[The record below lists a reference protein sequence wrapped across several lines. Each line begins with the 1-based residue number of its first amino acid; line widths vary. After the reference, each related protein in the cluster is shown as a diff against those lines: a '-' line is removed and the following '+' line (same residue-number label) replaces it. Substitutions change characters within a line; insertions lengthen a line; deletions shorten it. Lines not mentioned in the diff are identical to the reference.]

1 MRNLCCLL
9 FSLVS
14 ITSLYAQDYDY
25 ESTVD
30 YDYAYGNYSDDPET
44 PVDIKP
50 DPMPAPI
57 EETEPTLPA
66 SDPSEPIDLNNF
78 TLDAFPQPFPSTPPS
93 PETLPH
99 IDSMSSIIAPGT
111 SLQDIMNNFA
121 PKDET
126 YIGNVQFLPP
136 ATAVGI
142 WWRFYSQNTS
152 VFNIPSVNEEM
163 IIISTNADVIWL
175 QDVKTSSS
183 VRSKSQRLLKL
194 AYFNL
199 MNHMF
204 FVFYYDGQD
213 PYNQKVR
220 EEQGF
225 FVRIISE
232 QGFMEMSKNPTFPR
246 DESIYWR
253 YQPQKPPNRAETT
266 AVTSEPVPET
276 KTEKKRAK

>member
-1 MRNLCCLL
+1 MRNLYCLL
-9 FSLVS
+9 LSFVS
-14 ITSLYAQDYDY
+14 ITSSYAQDYDY
-25 ESTVD
+25 ESSAD
-30 YDYAYGNYSDDPET
+30 YNYTYGNYGDYQENS
-44 PVDIKP
+44 VDIQP
-50 DPMPAPI
+50 DSTPALI
-57 EETEPTLPA
+57 EETAPA
-66 SDPSEPIDLNNF
+66 SSDSSELIDLNNF
-78 TLDAFPQPFPSTPPS
+78 TLDAFPQPFPSAPPT
-93 PETLPH
+93 PETLPN

-142 WWRFYSQNTS
+142 WWRFYAQNTS

-163 IIISTNADVIWL
+163 IIISSNADVIWL

-246 DESIYWR
+246 DQSIYWR
-253 YQPQKPPNRAETT
+253 YQPQKPPTRTETPGV
-266 AVTSEPVPET
+266 APEPVTET
-276 KTEKKRAK
+276 KTQKKRAK

>member
-1 MRNLCCLL
+1 MRILFCLFL
-9 FSLVS
+9 SFVS

-30 YDYAYGNYSDDPET
+30 YDYAYGNYSNQQENPTDIQPDFAPE
-44 PVDIKP
+44 
-50 DPMPAPI
+50 PI
-57 EETEPTLPA
+57 EETTPA
-66 SDPSEPIDLNNF
+66 SSDFTEPIDLNNF
-78 TLDAFPQPFPSTPPS
+78 ILDAFPQPFPSVPPS
-93 PETLPH
+93 PETLPN
-99 IDSMSSIIAPGT
+99 IDSMSSIIAPGM

-121 PKDET
+121 SKDET

-142 WWRFYSQNTS
+142 WWRFYAQNTS

-163 IIISTNADVIWL
+163 IIINTNADVVWL
-175 QDVKTSSS
+175 QDVKTTSS

-204 FVFYYDGQD
+204 FVFYYEGQD
-213 PYNQKVR
+213 PYNQTVR
-220 EEQGF
+220 EKQGF

-246 DESIYWR
+246 GQSIYWR
-253 YQPQKPPNRAETT
+253 YQPQKPP
-266 AVTSEPVPET
+266 T
-276 KTEKKRAK
+276 KTETPAAVPEPSTEPKTQTKED